1 MRKTLDELEA
11 RRLLTGGPVLLVTTS
26 WHAKANVMPVAYA
39 MPLSFTPPLVGIAV
53 HPSRH
58 THDMIRF
65 SEEFAINVPGRNLLH
80 HVQYLG
86 SVSGSE
92 LDKLELTKLPTIRAR
107 KVEAPLID
115 GCVGYIE
122 CGLEDALRFGDHTL
136 FVGRVVAASVDNEAF
151 DETWLLADDDY
162 KPLHYLGLNR
172 YAILGQT
179 MEARVPKPAEEAEE
193 KLEEAVEEQRELTH
207 EEEEKRRE
215 EEERTRREE
224 PPRE

>member
-11 RRLLTGGPVLLVTTS
+11 RRLLTGGPVVLVTTS

-39 MPLSFTPPLVGIAV
+39 MPLSFQPPLVGIAV

-65 SEEFAINVPGRNLLH
+65 SEEFAINVPSRSLIH

-86 SVSGSE
+86 SVSGKE
-92 LDKLELTKLPTIRAR
+92 LDKFELTKLPTFKAR
-107 KVEAPLID
+107 KVEAPLIE

-122 CGLEDALRFGDHTL
+122 CGLEDALRIGDHTL
-136 FVGRVVAASVDNEAF
+136 FVGRVVAASVDDEAF
-151 DETWLLADDDY
+151 DETWLLVNDDH

-172 YAILGQT
+172 YAILGEKL
-179 MEARVPKPAEEAEE
+179 EARVPQPAEEPEE
-193 KLEEAVEEQRELTH
+193 RLEEAVEEQIELGREG
-207 EEEEKRRE
+207 EEKRRE
-215 EEERTRREE
+215 EEERRRREG
-224 PPRE
+224 PP

>member
-11 RRLLTGGPVLLVTTS
+11 RRLLTGGPVVLVTTS

-39 MPLSFTPPLVGIAV
+39 MPLSFQPPLVGIAV

-65 SEEFAINVPGRNLLH
+65 SEEFAINVPSRSLIH

-86 SVSGSE
+86 SVSGKE
-92 LDKLELTKLPTIRAR
+92 LDKFELTKLPTFKAR
-107 KVEAPLID
+107 KVEAPLIE

-122 CGLEDALRFGDHTL
+122 CGLEDALRIGDHTL
-136 FVGRVVAASVDNEAF
+136 FVGRVVAASVDDEAF
-151 DETWLLADDDY
+151 DETWLLADDDH

-172 YAILGQT
+172 YAILGEKL
-179 MEARVPKPAEEAEE
+179 EARVPQPAEEPEE
-193 KLEEAVEEQRELTH
+193 RLEEAVEEQIELGREG
-207 EEEEKRRE
+207 EEKRRE
-215 EEERTRREE
+215 EEERRRREG
-224 PPRE
+224 PP

>member
-11 RRLLTGGPVLLVTTS
+11 RRLLAGGPVVLVTTS
-26 WHAKANVMPVAYA
+26 WRGKTNVMPVTFV

-65 SEEFAINVPGRNLLH
+65 SEEFAINVPGRELMH

-86 SVSGSE
+86 SVSGHE
-92 LDKLELTKLPTIRAR
+92 LDKLEVTKLPTLKAR
-107 KVEAPLID
+107 KVEAPLIE

-122 CGLEDALRFGDHTL
+122 CGLEDALRLGDHTL
-136 FVGRVVAASVDNEAF
+136 FVGRVVAASVDDEAF
-151 DETWLLADDDY
+151 DETWLLADDDH

-172 YAILGQT
+172 YAILFERL
-179 MEARVPKPAEEAEE
+179 EARLPQPAEEPEE
-193 KLEEAVEEQRELTH
+193 KLEEAVGEQLALGR
-207 EEEEKRRE
+207 EEEEKRR
-215 EEERTRREE
+215 RREG
-224 PPRE
+224 RE

>member
-11 RRLLTGGPVLLVTTS
+11 RRLLTGGPVVLVTTS

-39 MPLSFTPPLVGIAV
+39 MPLSFQPPLVGIAV

-65 SEEFAINVPGRNLLH
+65 SEEFAINVPGRSVIH

-86 SVSGSE
+86 SVSGKE
-92 LDKLELTKLPTIRAR
+92 LDKFELTKLPTLKAR
-107 KVEAPLID
+107 KVEAPLIE
-115 GCVGYIE
+115 GCIGYIE
-122 CGLEDALRFGDHTL
+122 CGLEDALRIGDHTL
-136 FVGRVVAASVDNEAF
+136 FVGRVVAASVDDEAF
-151 DETWLLADDDY
+151 DETWLLADDDH

-172 YAILGQT
+172 YAILGEKL
-179 MEARVPKPAEEAEE
+179 EARVPQPAEEPEE
-193 KLEEAVEEQRELTH
+193 RLEEAVEEQLELDR

-215 EEERTRREE
+215 EEERRRREG
-224 PPRE
+224 PP

>member
-11 RRLLTGGPVLLVTTS
+11 RRLLTGGPVLLVTTI
-26 WHAKANVMPVAYA
+26 WHAKTNVMPVAYA

-136 FVGRVVAASVDNEAF
+136 FVGRVVAASIDDEAF
-151 DETWLLADDDY
+151 EETWLLADDDY

-179 MEARVPKPAEEAEE
+179 MEARVPKPAEEPEE
-193 KLEEAVEEQRELTH
+193 KLEEAVEEQLELTR

-215 EEERTRREE
+215 EEERRRRDG

>member
-11 RRLLTGGPVLLVTTS
+11 RRLLAGGPVVLVTTS
-26 WHAKANVMPVAYA
+26 WHAKTNVMPLAFV

-65 SEEFAINVPGRNLLH
+65 SEEFAINVPGRSLIH

-86 SVSGSE
+86 SVSGQE
-92 LDKLELTKLPTIRAR
+92 LDKFEATKLPTFRAR
-107 KVEAPLID
+107 KVGAPLIE

-122 CGLEDALRFGDHTL
+122 CGVEDALRFGDHTL
-136 FVGRVVAASVDNEAF
+136 FVGRVVAASVDDEAF
-151 DETWLLADDDY
+151 DKTWILADDDH

-172 YAILGQT
+172 YAVLFEKL
-179 MEARVPKPAEEAEE
+179 EARVLQPAEEPEE
-193 KLEEAVEEQRELTH
+193 KLEEAVEERLELGR

-215 EEERTRREE
+215 EEERRRREG
-224 PPRE
+224 PPQ